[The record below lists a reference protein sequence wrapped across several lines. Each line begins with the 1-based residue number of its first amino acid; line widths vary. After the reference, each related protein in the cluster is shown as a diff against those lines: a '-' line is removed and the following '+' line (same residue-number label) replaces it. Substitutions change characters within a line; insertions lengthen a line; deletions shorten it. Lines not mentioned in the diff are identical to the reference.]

1 VIPRSDG
8 VVLGGC
14 RHYESN
20 DVSISHHDSA
30 AIKERCFKLIPSLQ
44 RARVL
49 KEFAGLRPHRSV
61 VRVEPE
67 VLGKLKVSHQ
77 EGCVPRS
84 LVNESTRNQFLHCTR
99 LVVYFYTSAS
109 TERNFAVKGQLTAQW
124 VNMQVDI
131 TDQNYETGLDFY
143 FQFDS
148 KDQKIF

>member
-1 VIPRSDG
+1 MIPRSDG

-20 DVSISHHDSA
+20 DVCISRHDSA

-77 EGCVPRS
+77 GGCVPRS
-84 LVNESTRNQFLHCTR
+84 LVNDSTRNQFLHCTR
-99 LVVYFYTSAS
+99 LVYFYTYAS
-109 TERNFAVKGQLTAQW
+109 TERNFVVKGQLTAQW

-131 TDQNYETGLDFY
+131 TDQNYETDLDFY

-148 KDQKIF
+148 NNQKIF